1 MGKYDKKI
9 QELEDAGGV
18 ISDEKLDALRTFE
31 KETKQLITDEITGRR
46 KRETGPVETNVIHWK
61 MISVI
66 RRRRYLNTSL

>member
-1 MGKYDKKI
+1 M
-9 QELEDAGGV
+9 

-46 KRETGPVETNVIHWK
+46 KEKLDRLKSNVIHWK

>member
-1 MGKYDKKI
+1 MIKKI

-46 KRETGPVETNVIHWK
+46 KRETGPVE
-61 MISVI
+61 I
-66 RRRRYLNTSL
+66 RT